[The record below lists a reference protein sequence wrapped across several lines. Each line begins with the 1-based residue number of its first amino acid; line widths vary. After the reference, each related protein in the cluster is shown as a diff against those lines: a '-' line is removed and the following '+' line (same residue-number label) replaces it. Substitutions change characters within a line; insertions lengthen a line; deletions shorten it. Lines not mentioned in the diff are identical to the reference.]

1 MDARQLRFFLA
12 VVDFDGF
19 SRAAEQLYI
28 AQPSLSQAIA
38 GLERELGV
46 ELFHRVGRGVSITDA
61 GAQLIGPARQVLR
74 DLAEAKSAID
84 AVKGV
89 STGRVEI
96 TTMPSPGVE
105 PLSTI
110 MQRFT
115 KRHPNITLSVDAAFV
130 PEEILHAVRTGA
142 SEMGLVGAPTQIQA
156 ADLIVVPIET
166 QQLVLVTAPGGP
178 LANRDTITREDL
190 EGHRLV
196 VSQRGSLMRA
206 MVDDVLSSGIAA
218 DVVAEVAHR
227 TSILPL
233 VLAGVADAVLPAG
246 WTALARRA
254 GADVLTIQPPSYL
267 RVALVHRNR
276 PLTPAAGAFLQT
288 VKGYVADPA
297 RLETTTT
304 ETAPG

>member
-1 MDARQLRFFLA
+1 
-12 VVDFDGF
+12 
-19 SRAAEQLYI
+19 
-28 AQPSLSQAIA
+28 
-38 GLERELGV
+38 
-46 ELFHRVGRGVSITDA
+46 
-61 GAQLIGPARQVLR
+61 
-74 DLAEAKSAID
+74 
-84 AVKGV
+84 
-89 STGRVEI
+89 
-96 TTMPSPGVE
+96 MPSPGVE

-130 PEEILHAVRTGA
+130 PEEVLHAVRTGA

-156 ADLIVVPIET
+156 ADLLVTPIET
-166 QQLVLVTAPGGP
+166 QELVLVTAPGGP
-178 LANRDTITREDL
+178 FASRDTITRDDL
-190 EGHRLV
+190 VGHRLV

-218 DVVAEVAHR
+218 QVVAEVAHR

-276 PLTPAAGAFLQT
+276 PLTPAAGAFLET

-297 RLETTTT
+297 GLETATIDTP
-304 ETAPG
+304 PG

>member
-1 MDARQLRFFLA
+1 VDARQLRFFLA

-46 ELFHRVGRGVSITDA
+46 ELFHRVGRGVTITDA

-156 ADLIVVPIET
+156 ADLIGLFTDEC
-166 QQLVLVTAPGGP
+166 G
-178 LANRDTITREDL
+178 
-190 EGHRLV
+190 
-196 VSQRGSLMRA
+196 VS
-206 MVDDVLSSGIAA
+206 
-218 DVVAEVAHR
+218 
-227 TSILPL
+227 T
-233 VLAGVADAVLPAG
+233 
-246 WTALARRA
+246 ARRQA
-254 GADVLTIQPPSYL
+254 G
-267 RVALVHRNR
+267 
-276 PLTPAAGAFLQT
+276 
-288 VKGYVADPA
+288 
-297 RLETTTT
+297 
-304 ETAPG
+304 

>member
-1 MDARQLRFFLA
+1 VDARQLRFFLA

-46 ELFHRVGRGVSITDA
+46 ELFHRVGRGVTTTDA

-156 ADLIVVPIET
+156 ADLIVTPIET
-166 QQLVLVTAPGGP
+166 QELVLVTAPGGP
-178 LANRDTITREDL
+178 LANRDTITRDDL
-190 EGHRLV
+190 AGHRLV

-218 DVVAEVAHR
+218 HVVAEVAHR

-276 PLTPAAGAFLQT
+276 RLTPAAGAFLQT
-288 VKGYVADPA
+288 VKDYAADPTGLA
-297 RLETTTT
+297 TTTT
-304 ETAPG
+304 DTPPG